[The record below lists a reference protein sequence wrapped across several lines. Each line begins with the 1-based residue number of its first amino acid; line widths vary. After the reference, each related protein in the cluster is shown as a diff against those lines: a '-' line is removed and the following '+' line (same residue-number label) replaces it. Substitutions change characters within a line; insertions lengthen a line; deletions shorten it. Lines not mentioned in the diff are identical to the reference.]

1 MKNRDFITCIQS
13 VLQLMDEGVHI
24 VDTEGRSI
32 VYNRAM
38 ARLEKMETRDVLR
51 KPFSEV
57 FKDLTPENLK
67 KSAQKKEGLTLVIK
81 EVPEVLATMKHIKWL
96 KLKFTDEVVIPD
108 WFYQLKIDKLIIEG
122 KMSKEL
128 EKEIKKHFPK
138 ANIWL

>member
-57 FKDLTPENLK
+57 FCFQMPRLQRVITL
-67 KSAQKKEGLTLVIK
+67 SASTIG
-81 EVPEVLATMKHIKWL
+81 P
-96 KLKFTDEVVIPD
+96 
-108 WFYQLKIDKLIIEG
+108 
-122 KMSKEL
+122 SK
-128 EKEIKKHFPK
+128 
-138 ANIWL
+138 A